1 MIKMSKIIKNNA
13 NKDKLQRDYNAFEI
27 ILHYSF

>member
-1 MIKMSKIIKNNA
+1 MIKMSKIIKNNS